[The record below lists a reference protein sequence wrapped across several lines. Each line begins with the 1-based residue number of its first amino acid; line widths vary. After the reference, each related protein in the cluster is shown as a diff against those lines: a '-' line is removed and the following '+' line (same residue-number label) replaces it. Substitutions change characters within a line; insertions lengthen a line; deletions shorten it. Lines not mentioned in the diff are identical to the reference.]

1 MSLALEDSSQ
11 ILKFSCRDLKA
22 IRSAEQLVE
31 AEKDWSNE
39 RRDGSS
45 FK

>member
-22 IRSAEQLVE
+22 IRSAAQLVE